1 MNFTDPEIFRVS
13 SNRKIEYVAS
23 YATCNAF
30 VGAVA
35 EKDIKCITCSISD
48 HYDSIYSQLYS
59 NTAYVSLLLE
69 IESGEVLYLEQY
81 ENDNSVYCAT
91 AELSTDIVDDL
102 DPDDVIIDF
111 QSVHMI
117 FQHIPKYRVEFNPS
131 QAWKSSVVFE
141 KYNKDPMIEKAEQR
155 TQEREE
161 ANE

>member
-1 MNFTDPEIFRVS
+1 MYKLPATD
-13 SNRKIEYVAS
+13 
-23 YATCNAF
+23 
-30 VGAVA
+30 
-35 EKDIKCITCSISD
+35 
-48 HYDSIYSQLYS
+48 LYEG
-59 NTAYVSLLLE
+59 LLL
-69 IESGEVLYLEQY
+69 STYMYSSLEQY

-91 AELSTDIVDDL
+91 AELSTDSVDDL